1 MQPIA
6 PPSLRIDKRAAD
18 APVPFEIPCVCGH
31 VLRGVRQSQAQTV
44 QCPSCQAERFILPR
58 SPLPAVVE
66 GEPVAVGG
74 GSRFGRRPIVTALAV
89 GSTLVVVLAVALYL
103 VFRKPTYPGATPQTP
118 AERFAAR
125 SAAGRAALADGS
137 FQQAV
142 LDLKGALDAADR
154 APGLL
159 SVAERKEMTQQ
170 QRQAAIVA
178 DLLSESLADV
188 VRNSIGTPETEW
200 QNVFT
205 RRYAGRSLIHY
216 ETIHRDAGGNY
227 HGEYRVQVTGA
238 ECRIDRKALKI
249 LKDVDL
255 SLPQRVLIGFRLAS
269 LRRDPQ
275 GGWTASLDPDSGV
288 FLTDPVMLKGLSI
301 PDDADAQE
309 VMKRQKAWV
318 NQLP

>member
-6 PPSLRIDKRAAD
+6 PPTLRIDKRAAD
-18 APVPFEIPCVCGH
+18 APVPFELSCVCGNI
-31 VLRGVRQSQAQTV
+31 LRGQRQAHAQTV
-44 QCPSCQAERFILPR
+44 RCPSCQAERFILPR

-66 GEPVAVGG
+66 GESVAVGG
-74 GSRFGRRPIVTALAV
+74 GSLFGRRPAFAAV
-89 GSTLVVVLAVALYL
+89 AVASAFAVVIGVVLYF
-103 VFRKPTYPGATPQTP
+103 VFRKPAFPGPTPQTP
-118 AERFAAR
+118 AERFASR
-125 SAAGRAALADGS
+125 HAAGRAALADGS
-137 FQQAV
+137 FQQAAF
-142 LDLKGALDAADR
+142 DLKGALAAADQV
-154 APGLL
+154 PGLL
-159 SVAERKEMTQQ
+159 SVAERKEMSRQ

-188 VRNSIGTPETEW
+188 VRSSIGTPETEW
-200 QNVFT
+200 QNIFA

-216 ETIHRDAGGNY
+216 ETIHRDAAGNY

-255 SLPQRVLIGFRLAS
+255 SSPQRVLIGFRLAS

-275 GGWTASLDPDSGV
+275 GGWTASLDPESGV
-288 FLTDPVMLKGLSI
+288 FLTDPAMLKGLSI
-301 PDDADAQE
+301 PDDVEVQE

-318 NQLP
+318 DQLP